1 MIRTLNKVGVEG
13 PYLNIVKAIYENPTG
28 NAILNNFLP

>member
-1 MIRTLNKVGVEG
+1 MIRTLNKVGIEG

-28 NAILNNFLP
+28 NTILYNFLP